1 MSTSLFFL
9 FLWILA
15 LFLGYKFV
23 FLNIN
28 QVEKYPERYF
38 DGLDKKEDKI

>member
-23 FLNIN
+23 FLNIK
-28 QVEKYPERYF
+28 QVEKYPDRYF
-38 DGLDKKEDKI
+38 SDFDKKSEE